1 MSRFIEREA
10 HFPELFKRFETM
22 QREQPGRLENLKFI
36 TSAKVSSCHL
46 YQPLSKH
53 YAKVHPGVQVPII
66 SFFLDGIDIDI
77 GFSQTNLTT
86 LDSGDTRC
94 FFY

>member
-36 TSAKVSSCHL
+36 TSARVSSCHS
-46 YQPLSKH
+46 YQPFSKH
-53 YAKVHPGVQVPII
+53 CAKFHPGVQVPII

-86 LDSGDTRC
+86 LDSGNTR